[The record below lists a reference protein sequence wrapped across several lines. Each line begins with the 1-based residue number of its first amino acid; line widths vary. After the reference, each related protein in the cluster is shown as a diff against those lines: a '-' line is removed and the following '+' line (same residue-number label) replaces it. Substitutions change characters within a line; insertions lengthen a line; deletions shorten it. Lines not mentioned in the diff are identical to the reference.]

1 MFHKFII
8 LGGGYSRAK
17 ATIICALTMK
27 LDTLLNR
34 QQQVGC
40 KFFTLAYLRML
51 AKPYSLGQQQT
62 TVHYCI

>member
-1 MFHKFII
+1 
-8 LGGGYSRAK
+8 
-17 ATIICALTMK
+17 MK